1 MKNQNSNELEQYM
14 LNQIKNYNS
23 KITNTRLEI
32 LSKLN
37 YAIIEYLRFITEK
50 IAIKNIFFYR
60 FILERGLDT
69 LIHVFFFIFYYTK
82 NLDMSFYHT
91 QKAYYFYIEYI
102 EQITNDNVT
111 FLQLSSR
118 DATLFVY
125 KKTIFEINNEIKKNI
140 HKLTN
145 EEETILY
152 ESKIYA
158 NVYKNIISFI
168 INHKNIICD
177 EKIKYIDS
185 CCEKIKEVSELLDKS
200 KIKSNYIDYIYTF
213 TIIFI
218 NKDIEIDIFFLL
230 IQKFIQCLIKKKKIN
245 ENNVTI
251 NIYNLFSNLE
261 SYNNDIE
268 KTINNI
274 FIE

>member
-23 KITNTRLEI
+23 KIGNTRPEI
-32 LSKLN
+32 LTKLN

-50 IAIKNIFFYR
+50 IVIKNIFFYR

-125 KKTIFEINNEIKKNI
+125 KKTIFEINNEIKKSI

-145 EEETILY
+145 EEANILN
-152 ESKIYA
+152 ESKVYA
-158 NVYKNIISFI
+158 NIYKNIISFI
-168 INHKNIICD
+168 INHKNIICE
-177 EKIKYIDS
+177 EKIKYMDY
-185 CCEKIKEVSELLDKS
+185 CCDKIKEVCELLDKS
-200 KIKSNYIDYIYTF
+200 KIKTIYIDYIYTF

-218 NKDIEIDIFFLL
+218 NKDIEIETFFSL
-230 IQKFIQCLIKKKKIN
+230 IHKFIHCLIKKKKIN
-245 ENNVTI
+245 ENNITI

-261 SYNNDIE
+261 IYNNDID

-274 FIE
+274 FVE